1 MYEII
6 QTKKFKTSYKKFL
19 RSGRFDSE
27 EFNKIIE
34 FLGSGS
40 ELPEK
45 YHDHILRGNLS
56 GQRECHIR
64 GDVLLIYEIELSNKT
79 IYLGNIGTHS
89 QLFGL

>member
-6 QTKKFKTSYKKFL
+6 QTKKFKTSYKKL
-19 RSGRFDSE
+19 LKSGRFNSG
-27 EFNKIIE
+27 EFEKVIE
-34 FLGSGS
+34 FLGNGS

-45 YHDHILRGNLS
+45 YYDHMLRGNLS

-64 GDVLLIYEIELSNKT
+64 GDILLIYEIELETKT
-79 IYLGNIGTHS
+79 VYLGNIGTHS